1 MTDLEPCPFCGN
13 RTPAR
18 HARADL
24 AAADL
29 YEVWCRDC
37 GARAGREARR
47 SHPTLE
53 RPQAGRSRRSERRHG
68 GGSLIS

>member
-13 RTPAR
+13 RTLR
-18 HARADL
+18 VTRADL

-37 GARAGREARR
+37 GARGPVEKRAEAIRLWNAR
-47 SHPTLE
+47 KQKEPKK
-53 RPQAGRSRRSERRHG
+53 
-68 GGSLIS
+68 